1 MDQAMR
7 QAAMIEQEMLRN
19 IDAAYHD
26 ILRPVLQK
34 HKQTLDRL
42 EKLMQSGA
50 NARARTLWRKSGII
64 DDLAAAVASAG
75 QASSAAISNGLT
87 EIREVMANEA

>member
-1 MDQAMR
+1 MDQAMM
-7 QAAMIEQEMLRN
+7 QAAKIEQEMLRN

-26 ILRPVLQK
+26 ILRPVLRK

-42 EKLMQSGA
+42 DALMQSGA
-50 NARARTLWRKSGII
+50 TARARTIWRKSHII
-64 DDLAAAVASAG
+64 DDLAAAIAG
-75 QASSAAISNGLT
+75 AGLASSAAIRNGLD